1 MLCESC
7 GESIASVELKLDGD
21 GMMRKIHLCERCAM
35 EKGIDVPDLMSVT
48 DILAGLNAFGKTPAE
63 LSSKSCPACGLSLKD
78 LKKGSRLG
86 CGACY
91 EAFEPELQPILA
103 GIHGSSRHVGKKPR
117 ARGEQDGKSDAVNT
131 EVLERRL
138 ESAVSAENY
147 EEAARL
153 RDVLHSEG
161 SDREDSV

>member
-1 MLCESC
+1 MLCEAC
-7 GESIASVELKLDGD
+7 GEAIAGVELKLDGD
-21 GMMRKIHLCERCAM
+21 GMTRKIHLCERCAM

-48 DILAGLNAFGKTPAE
+48 DILAGLNAFGKAPGE
-63 LSSKSCPACGLSLKD
+63 LSSKSCPVCGLRLKD
-78 LKKGSRLG
+78 LKKGSLLG

-103 GIHGSSRHVGKKPR
+103 GIHGSSRHVGKKPL
-117 ARGEQDGKSDAVNT
+117 ARGERDSGDEAGL

-138 ESAVSAENY
+138 ESAVAAEDY

-161 SDREDSV
+161 ANKERPS

>member
-1 MLCESC
+1 M
-7 GESIASVELKLDGD
+7 ASVELKLDGD
-21 GMMRKIHLCERCAM
+21 GMMRKINLCEQCAM

-48 DILAGLNAFGKTPAE
+48 DILAGLNAFGKTPSE
-63 LSSKSCPACGLSLKD
+63 LTSKSCPVCELNLKD

-103 GIHGSSRHVGKKPR
+103 GIHGSSRHVGKKPSGHR
-117 ARGEQDGKSDAVNT
+117 EAHEGEADAAKQ
-131 EVLERRL
+131 EVLERQL
-138 ESAVSAENY
+138 ESAVASENY

-153 RDVLHSEG
+153 RDVIHS
-161 SDREDSV
+161 DSSAGEAGKE